1 MGREK
6 SRKWRHVWGPVRA
19 LSDGVGW
26 GRRHGPWGVGKKWM
40 LGGSERPRLKAWLL
54 PQLWAL
60 WHPIARPII
69 WDRDGGSPVGSEVT
83 GFRGGVTWVLRA
95 WRVD

>member
-1 MGREK
+1 MVE
-6 SRKWRHVWGPVRA
+6 WG
-19 LSDGVGW
+19 
-26 GRRHGPWGVGKKWM
+26 GPRGVGKKWM

-69 WDRDGGSPVGSEVT
+69 WGRGGVSPVGGEVT
-83 GFRGGVTWVLRA
+83 GIRGRATRALKA
-95 WRVD
+95 WRIG